1 MSAISERL
9 KAAKERRRLRRAE
22 HVATRAERA
31 QRKASADAIRMEHK
45 RQGGGSGGDGGGM
58 GGGM

>member
-9 KAAKERRRLRRAE
+9 KAAKERRRQRRAE
-22 HVATRAERA
+22 QGATKAERA

-45 RQGGGSGGDGGGM
+45 RRDSGSGGDGGM
-58 GGGM
+58 GGI